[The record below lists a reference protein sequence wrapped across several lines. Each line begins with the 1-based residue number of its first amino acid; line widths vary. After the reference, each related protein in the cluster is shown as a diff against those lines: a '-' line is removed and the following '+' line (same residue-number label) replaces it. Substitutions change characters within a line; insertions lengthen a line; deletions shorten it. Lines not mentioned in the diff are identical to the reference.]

1 MKHLL
6 NNLTEEEKNSIR
18 EQHTGVIE
26 VNTSKF
32 KTLMESSLGN
42 VKPLLNEQETEGEE
56 DIKPYENP
64 RYAEAGFQKV
74 EEINLPDG
82 EYIANPTP
90 EVYRIPDWASLKY
103 VENLFLFT
111 KEKKYTGYI
120 LVLKMASRSGEDN
133 QPITISGKKA
143 ILGDNEPRCC
153 LSYYFK
159 QPVAQTGTT
168 VNEQVSGDTTTQP
181 TTMDSILNDFIQKGY
196 KDITTWYFSPEGVVY
211 IPDGD
216 YVGNGWGYYE
226 NILTKDGKDT
236 GYVFVFNGAVRGER
250 KDIVKV
256 AQDGGAIGSTGGKI
270 YKVLLNDKIL
280 DSSGLR
286 KK

>member
-1 MKHLL
+1 MKHIL

-18 EQHTGVIE
+18 EQHNGGIMVD
-26 VNTSKF
+26 TSRF

-56 DIKPYENP
+56 ETKPYENP
-64 RYAEAGFQKV
+64 MYANAGYQKV
-74 EEINLPDG
+74 NEINLPDG
-82 EYIANPTP
+82 EYIANPIP
-90 EVYRIPDWASLKY
+90 EVRQIPDWGNLKY
-103 VENLFLFT
+103 VQNLFLFT

-120 LVLKMASRSGEDN
+120 LVLKIASRSGEDN

-168 VNEQVSGDTTTQP
+168 VNEQVSSGTTQ
-181 TTMDSILNDFIQKGY
+181 TTNQRVTPEGY
-196 KDITTWYFSPEGVVY
+196 KDITQWYFSPEGVFY
-211 IPDGD
+211 IPDGE
-216 YVGNGWGYYE
+216 YVVDGSGYE
-226 NILTKDGKDT
+226 GFIKSKDGKNT
-236 GYVFVFNGAVRGER
+236 GYMIELINGIRGVLPT
-250 KDIVKV
+250 KLIISKN
-256 AQDGGAIGSTGGKI
+256 GGALAYSEKI
-270 YKVLLNDKIL
+270 KKILLNDTIL
-280 DSSGLR
+280 NSSGL